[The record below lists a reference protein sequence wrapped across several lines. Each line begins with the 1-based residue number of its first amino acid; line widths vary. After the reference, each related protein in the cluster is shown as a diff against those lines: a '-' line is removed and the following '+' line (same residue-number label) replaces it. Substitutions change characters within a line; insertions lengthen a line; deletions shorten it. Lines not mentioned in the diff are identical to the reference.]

1 MRTTLKRVYKEEVHN
16 KPLLKVK
23 KSVETQEISSWE
35 ESIVFPGFTEVILYS
50 GETFVTPIDYE
61 VFTEDMA
68 AAAAKDK
75 LEEL

>member
-1 MRTTLKRVYKEEVHN
+1 MRITLKRVYKEEVHD
-16 KPLLKVK
+16 KPLIKVN

-35 ESIVFPGFTEVILYS
+35 ESITFPGFTEVILYS
-50 GETFVTPIDYE
+50 GETFITPISYA

-68 AAAAKDK
+68 AASAKDK